1 MGWQKNLLK
10 GGKAVAK
17 FVVPEVVELGAKIGS
32 DIYEQQKSMVKIPD
46 LKDVHID
53 EAMRLLKDELNLTPT
68 KAFANPNIAYADESD
83 NEVMYSEPRFGSRVN
98 PGSPIKVYYLN
109 QEVIDKSKVLL
120 SNAVSEFK
128 VPIVV
133 GLNVYEAREDLENL
147 GLRVAD
153 KLQTPHISFANKEDG
168 QVTRITHPNEKAIGS
183 KLKTGDRVFL
193 YYVSEEVILE
203 SKLLKEK
210 SDKEKQ
216 EMIDNISKSAKDLTK
231 GLSTGAADLT
241 KGISSGAV
249 DVTKNLVNSISNPFG
264 KKKSNSEDK

>member
-1 MGWQKNLLK
+1 MGWQKSLK
-10 GGKAVAK
+10 NVGKAVVK
-17 FVVPEVVELGAKIGS
+17 FAVPEVIELGAKIGS

-53 EAMRLLKDELNLTPT
+53 EAMRILKDELHLIPT

-120 SNAVSEFK
+120 SNGVSEFK

-153 KLQTPHISFANKEDG
+153 KLETPHHSFANKEDG
-168 QVTRITHPNEKAIGS
+168 QVTRLTYPNEKSVGS

-193 YYVSEEVILE
+193 YFVNEEVILE
-203 SKLLKEK
+203 SKALKEK

-231 GLSTGAADLT
+231 GISTGAAD
-241 KGISSGAV
+241 A
-249 DVTKNLVNSISNPFG
+249 TKNLVSSIGNPFG
-264 KKKSNSEDK
+264 KKKSNTDDK

>member
-153 KLQTPHISFANKEDG
+153 KLETPHISFANKEDG

>member
-10 GGKAVAK
+10 GSKVVADIMM
-17 FVVPEVVELGAKIGS
+17 PEVVELGAKIGTE
-32 DIYEQQKSMVKIPD
+32 IYEQQKSMVKIPD

-53 EAMRLLKDELNLTPT
+53 EAMRILKDELHLVPT
-68 KAFANPNIAYADESD
+68 KAYANPNIAFADESD

-120 SNAVSEFK
+120 NNAVSEFK

-133 GLNVYEAREDLENL
+133 GLNIYEAREDLEKL

-153 KLQTPHISFANKEDG
+153 KLETPHHSYANKEDG
-168 QVTRITHPNEKAIGS
+168 QVTRITYPNDKSVGS

-193 YYVSEEVILE
+193 YYVNEEVILE
-203 SKLLKEK
+203 SKALKEK
-210 SDKEKQ
+210 SDQEKQ

-231 GLSTGAADLT
+231 GLSTGA
-241 KGISSGAV
+241 V
-249 DVTKNLVNSISNPFG
+249 DVTKNLVNSIGNPFN
-264 KKKSNSEDK
+264 KKKSNSENE

>member
-10 GGKAVAK
+10 GSKVVADIMM
-17 FVVPEVVELGAKIGS
+17 PEVVELGAKIGTE
-32 DIYEQQKSMVKIPD
+32 IYEQQKSMVKIPD

-53 EAMRLLKDELNLTPT
+53 EAMRILKDELHLVPT
-68 KAFANPNIAYADESD
+68 KAYANPNIAFADESD

-109 QEVIDKSKVLL
+109 QEVIDKSKVLFN
-120 SNAVSEFK
+120 NAVSEFK

-133 GLNVYEAREDLENL
+133 GLNIYEAREDLEKL

-153 KLQTPHISFANKEDG
+153 KLETPHHSYANKEDG
-168 QVTRITHPNEKAIGS
+168 QVTRITYPNDKSVGS

-193 YYVSEEVILE
+193 YYVNEEVILE
-203 SKLLKEK
+203 SKALKEK
-210 SDKEKQ
+210 SDQEKQ

-231 GLSTGAADLT
+231 GLSTGA
-241 KGISSGAV
+241 V
-249 DVTKNLVNSISNPFG
+249 DVTKNLVNSIGNPFN
-264 KKKSNSEDK
+264 KKKSNSENE